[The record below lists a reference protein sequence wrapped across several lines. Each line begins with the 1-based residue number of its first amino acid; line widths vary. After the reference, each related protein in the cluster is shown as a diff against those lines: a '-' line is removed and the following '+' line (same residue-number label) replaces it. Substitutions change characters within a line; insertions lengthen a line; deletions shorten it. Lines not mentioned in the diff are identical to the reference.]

1 MRIQSRLDEAHARKL
16 DEIRRMTGASIS
28 RVIEQ
33 ALDLYHDRL
42 VTGQPST
49 YQALLDS
56 GFIGCGPQGQT
67 ELSTEYKKA
76 FAAIVE
82 DGHDHR

>member
-42 VTGQPST
+42 LTDQPST

-67 ELSTEYKKA
+67 ELSSEYKNE

-82 DGHDHR
+82 AAHDHR